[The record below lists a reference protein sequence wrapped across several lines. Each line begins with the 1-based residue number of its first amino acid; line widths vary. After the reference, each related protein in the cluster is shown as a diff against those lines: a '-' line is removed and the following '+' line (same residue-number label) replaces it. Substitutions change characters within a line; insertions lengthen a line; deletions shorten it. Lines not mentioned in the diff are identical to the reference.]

1 MIGLNPWETKEGG
14 IVNVLSGGLSKNGPP
29 DPWKIILMIIDSKDY
44 LNYDSIIFYVVR
56 NTNSRHKLEA
66 YITKY
71 FK

>member
-1 MIGLNPWETKEGG
+1 MCWVGVSI
-14 IVNVLSGGLSKNGPP
+14 NGPP

-71 FK
+71 FSNLVIYKEQYEYM